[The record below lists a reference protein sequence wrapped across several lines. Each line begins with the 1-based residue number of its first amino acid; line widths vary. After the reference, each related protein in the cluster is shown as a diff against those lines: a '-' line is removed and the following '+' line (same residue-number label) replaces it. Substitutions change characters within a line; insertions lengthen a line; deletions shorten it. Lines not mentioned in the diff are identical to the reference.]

1 MMKILTLFLIIFF
14 ALPSYA
20 DNTHFAVAGA
30 FNNTMLELVSDF
42 EKRYPHK
49 ITFEIESTGNLFAK
63 IQANANFDAFLS
75 ADKEHSDLLVK
86 SGVALDSNRF
96 SFAMGKLVLWSKK
109 ADLIDARGEVL
120 KNGSFK
126 TLAIPDANK
135 VPYGV
140 AALEVLKSLGVLDK
154 LQSKFVMMPNNLEV
168 RRAVEEGRVDL
179 GFLALSVLDPKRRN
193 EGSLWIVPR
202 RVYRG
207 VEHQAILLKQ
217 GEKNQAALDFM
228 LYLKSPFAQEILE
241 SYGYNLPS
249 NHRAL

>member
-1 MMKILTLFLIIFF
+1 MMKTLTLFFMVFF

-20 DNTHFAVAGA
+20 DNANFAVAGA
-30 FNNTMLELVSDF
+30 FNNAMQELVSDF

-75 ADKEHSDLLVK
+75 ADKQHGDLLVK
-86 SGVALDSNRF
+86 NGLALDSNRF
-96 SFAMGKLVLWSKK
+96 SFAIGKLVLWSKK

-120 KNGSFK
+120 KSGNFK
-126 TLAIPDANK
+126 TLAIPDATK

-140 AALEVLKSLGVLDK
+140 AAVEILKNFGVFEK
-154 LQSKFVMMPNNLEV
+154 LQSKFVIMPNNLEV
-168 RRAVEEGRVDL
+168 RRAVEEGRADL
-179 GFLALSVLDPKRRN
+179 GFLALSILDPKRRN
-193 EGSLWIVPR
+193 EGSLWIIPR
-202 RVYRG
+202 RIHLG
-207 VEHQAILLKQ
+207 IEHQIILLKQ

-228 LYLKSPFAQEILE
+228 RYLKSPFAQEILE

-249 NHRAL
+249 NNRAL